1 MRKAM
6 LKFVEQPPKQPQR
19 LDGSDVT
26 DLGHELSGQDADLV
40 AEIFHTPL
48 TGSYT
53 WDYRDADAKL
63 KKLYRLGKERNWNS
77 DYDLD
82 WARTFSHTES
92 PMVAT
97 GENPYADWPS
107 FKGLSDKE
115 QIEFGWHSH
124 AWTMSQFL
132 HGEQGALLVASQL
145 ASCAPT
151 YDGKLYAASQT
162 FDEAR
167 HVEVFGRY
175 LREKVG
181 LMYPVNRHLKAL
193 LDKILTDPRWDL
205 KFIGMQLIIESL
217 ALAAFH
223 VQRAMA
229 ADPFLRDLLDL
240 VTRDEARHVAFGV
253 AYMEQFVKSLPQ
265 NEIEDRAQFAFEAC
279 RIMRERIVPTDVFE
293 HYGFDVEEGRR
304 LFLAAGQMDSFRN
317 LLFTRIMPN
326 LNRVGLLTEA
336 VAPKYEELGLMQF
349 AALPSDGD
357 INWADLGQPLPNY
370 TDRPA
375 PAVSGFFDKDE
386 KASVP
391 QAESA

>member
-1 MRKAM
+1 M
-6 LKFVEQPPKQPQR
+6 LKIVDRPPNQVIRIGASEPDTELGRDLEPQDVEQI
-19 LDGSDVT
+19 
-26 DLGHELSGQDADLV
+26 

-48 TGSYT
+48 TGAYC
-53 WDYRDADAKL
+53 WDYLEADKKL
-63 KKLYRLGKERNWNS
+63 RKLYRLGKERNWNA

-82 WARTFSHTES
+82 WSAQFSHKLS
-92 PMVAT
+92 PMIEG
-97 GENPYADWPS
+97 GENPYESWQS
-107 FKGLSDKE
+107 FQDLSGD
-115 QIEFGWHSH
+115 QQVEFGWHAH
-124 AWTMSQFL
+124 AWTLSQFL

-167 HVEVFGRY
+167 HVEVFARY
-175 LREKVG
+175 LRDKVG

-223 VQRAMA
+223 VQKAMA
-229 ADPFLRDLLDL
+229 ADPFLRDLLEL

-253 AYMEQFVKSLPQ
+253 TYMEQFVKSLPQ
-265 NEIEDRAQFAFEAC
+265 QEIEDRAQFAFEAC
-279 RIMRERIVPTDVFE
+279 RIMRERIVPTDVYE

-304 LFLAAGQMDSFRN
+304 RFLAAGQMDSFRN

-326 LNRVGLLTEA
+326 LNKVGLLTAA
-336 VAPKYEELGLMQF
+336 VTPKYEELGLMQF
-349 AALPSDGD
+349 AGLPSYGD
-357 INWADLGQPLPNY
+357 IDWADLSKPLPNY
-370 TDRPA
+370 APPPA
-375 PAVSGFFDKDE
+375 TSGFFPKE
-386 KASVP
+386 GA
-391 QAESA
+391 AL